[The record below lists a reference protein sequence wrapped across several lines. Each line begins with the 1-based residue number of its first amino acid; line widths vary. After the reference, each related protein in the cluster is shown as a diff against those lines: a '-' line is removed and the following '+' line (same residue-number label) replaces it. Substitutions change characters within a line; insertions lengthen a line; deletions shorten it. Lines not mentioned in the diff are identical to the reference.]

1 MAQSS
6 HYHSFSQRTS
16 AKLLCATAAR
26 TKKRTGCLMFDG
38 HAEPLSYQQLTEER
52 AKYCNPC
59 VKQWRDSN
67 LAIRE
72 F

>member
-1 MAQSS
+1 
-6 HYHSFSQRTS
+6 
-16 AKLLCATAAR
+16 
-26 TKKRTGCLMFDG
+26 MFDG

-52 AKYCNPC
+52 ARYCNPC
-59 VKQWRDSN
+59 VKQWRDSS